1 VPEPH
6 AIRSAQVRDVAEQIH
21 TLTSCRVFKE
31 GYPDKPPN
39 WVVWGAEFEGDHE
52 DWEQG
57 WRLVEEDEWFHE
69 PMVKD
74 DDDKNQDGDDK
85 NQDGEPLA
93 LSPSPPTHSTSS
105 AGVHDAACPF
115 SCA

>member
-1 VPEPH
+1 VT
-6 AIRSAQVRDVAEQIH
+6 AQVRDVAEQIH

-39 WVVWGAEFEGDHE
+39 WAVWGAEFEGDDE

-57 WRLVEEDEWFHE
+57 WGLVEEDEWFDE
-69 PMVKD
+69 PMGEDAD
-74 DDDKNQDGDDK
+74 DDD
-85 NQDGEPLA
+85 QDGEPLA

-105 AGVHDAACPF
+105 AGVHDTACPF
-115 SCA
+115 FCA